1 MEEITNNEQ
10 LIWNSIL
17 LFQAPRLSP
26 QLEFMNSLI
35 QIGKNLSSIPNKD
48 DKPPKLIAE
57 LNLLNLNL
65 PARVWIPVHGHIP
78 HVVLRIP
85 PQDATV
91 LNSKDKVDILK
102 F

>member
-1 MEEITNNEQ
+1 MFSDEGFN
-10 LIWNSIL
+10 L
-17 LFQAPRLSP
+17 LQAARLAP
-26 QLEFMNSLI
+26 QLEFMKSLI
-35 QIGKNLSSIPNKD
+35 LIGKDLSTMPNKD
-48 DKPPKLIAE
+48 DKTPKLIAE

-91 LNSKDKVDILK
+91 LNSKDKVCVK
-102 F
+102 